1 MIRQYINTLYIR
13 ERREEVAQFFQVFIL
28 VGDTWNED
36 VTNPYRLVDLAQIA
50 GTIQYI
56 LIGMKREP
64 ENIQTLGEMIKDF
77 DLDVKI
83 AEGGQEAIDIIDS
96 CTPDIILLDLMMP
109 RVNGWDVI
117 DHVRKKYS
125 KNEMVIIVVSL
136 LNNKDNIDECYEL
149 GVNDYITKPVIKAR
163 LTSSIESHL
172 RNLSRN

>member
-1 MIRQYINTLYIR
+1 MNKYKVLI
-13 ERREEVAQFFQVFIL
+13 
-28 VGDTWNED
+28 
-36 VTNPYRLVDLAQIA
+36 VDDI
-50 GTIQYI
+50 
-56 LIGMKREP
+56 P

-125 KNEMVIIVVSL
+125 KNEMAIIVVSL

>member
-1 MIRQYINTLYIR
+1 MNKYKVLI
-13 ERREEVAQFFQVFIL
+13 
-28 VGDTWNED
+28 
-36 VTNPYRLVDLAQIA
+36 VDDI
-50 GTIQYI
+50 
-56 LIGMKREP
+56 P

-83 AEGGQEAIDIIDS
+83 AEGGQDAIDIIDS
-96 CTPDIILLDLMMP
+96 YTPDIILLDLMMP
-109 RVNGWDVI
+109 HVNGWDVI
-117 DHVRKKYS
+117 DYVRKKYS

-149 GVNDYITKPVIKAR
+149 RVNDYITKPVIKAR

>member
-1 MIRQYINTLYIR
+1 MNKYKVLI
-13 ERREEVAQFFQVFIL
+13 
-28 VGDTWNED
+28 
-36 VTNPYRLVDLAQIA
+36 VDDI
-50 GTIQYI
+50 
-56 LIGMKREP
+56 P

-96 CTPDIILLDLMMP
+96 YTPDIILLDLMMP

-136 LNNKDNIDECYEL
+136 LSNKDNIDECYEL
-149 GVNDYITKPVIKAR
+149 GANDYIVKPVIKAR

>member
-1 MIRQYINTLYIR
+1 MNKYKVLI
-13 ERREEVAQFFQVFIL
+13 
-28 VGDTWNED
+28 
-36 VTNPYRLVDLAQIA
+36 VDDI
-50 GTIQYI
+50 
-56 LIGMKREP
+56 P

-83 AEGGQEAIDIIDS
+83 AEGGQDAIDIIDS
-96 CTPDIILLDLMMP
+96 YTPDIILLDVMMP
-109 RVNGWDVI
+109 HVNGWDVI
-117 DHVRKKYS
+117 DYVRKKYS

>member
-1 MIRQYINTLYIR
+1 MNKYKVL
-13 ERREEVAQFFQVFIL
+13 
-28 VGDTWNED
+28 
-36 VTNPYRLVDLAQIA
+36 IA
-50 GTIQYI
+50 DDI
-56 LIGMKREP
+56 P

-96 CTPDIILLDLMMP
+96 CTPNIILLDLMMP

>member
-1 MIRQYINTLYIR
+1 MIMNKYKVLI
-13 ERREEVAQFFQVFIL
+13 
-28 VGDTWNED
+28 
-36 VTNPYRLVDLAQIA
+36 VDDI
-50 GTIQYI
+50 
-56 LIGMKREP
+56 P

-96 CTPDIILLDLMMP
+96 YTPDIILLDLMMP
-109 RVNGWDVI
+109 HVNGWDVI
-117 DHVRKKYS
+117 DHVREKYS

-149 GVNDYITKPVIKAR
+149 GVNDYINKPVIKAR
-163 LTSSIESHL
+163 LISSIESHL

>member
-1 MIRQYINTLYIR
+1 MNKYKVLI
-13 ERREEVAQFFQVFIL
+13 
-28 VGDTWNED
+28 
-36 VTNPYRLVDLAQIA
+36 VDDI
-50 GTIQYI
+50 
-56 LIGMKREP
+56 P

-96 CTPDIILLDLMMP
+96 YTPDIILLDLMMP
-109 RVNGWDVI
+109 HVNGWDVI
-117 DHVRKKYS
+117 DYVRKKYS

-172 RNLSRN
+172 KNLNKNQI

>member
-1 MIRQYINTLYIR
+1 MIMNKYKVLI
-13 ERREEVAQFFQVFIL
+13 
-28 VGDTWNED
+28 
-36 VTNPYRLVDLAQIA
+36 VDDI
-50 GTIQYI
+50 
-56 LIGMKREP
+56 P

-83 AEGGQEAIDIIDS
+83 AEGGQDAIDIIDS

-109 RVNGWDVI
+109 HVNGWDVI
-117 DHVRKKYS
+117 DYVRKKYS

>member
-1 MIRQYINTLYIR
+1 MNMNKYKVLI
-13 ERREEVAQFFQVFIL
+13 
-28 VGDTWNED
+28 
-36 VTNPYRLVDLAQIA
+36 VDDI
-50 GTIQYI
+50 
-56 LIGMKREP
+56 P

-83 AEGGQEAIDIIDS
+83 AEGGQEAINIIDS
-96 CTPDIILLDLMMP
+96 DTPDIILLDLMMP

-136 LNNKDNIDECYEL
+136 LSNKDNIDECYEL
-149 GVNDYITKPVIKAR
+149 GANDYIIKPVIKAR
-163 LTSSIESHL
+163 LISSIESHL

>member
-1 MIRQYINTLYIR
+1 MIMNKYKVLI
-13 ERREEVAQFFQVFIL
+13 
-28 VGDTWNED
+28 
-36 VTNPYRLVDLAQIA
+36 VDDI
-50 GTIQYI
+50 
-56 LIGMKREP
+56 P

-96 CTPDIILLDLMMP
+96 YTPDIILLDLMMP
-109 RVNGWDVI
+109 HVNGWDVI
-117 DHVRKKYS
+117 DYVRKKYS

-149 GVNDYITKPVIKAR
+149 GVNDYINKPVIKAR

-172 RNLSRN
+172 GNLSRN

>member
-1 MIRQYINTLYIR
+1 MIMNKYKVLI
-13 ERREEVAQFFQVFIL
+13 
-28 VGDTWNED
+28 
-36 VTNPYRLVDLAQIA
+36 VDDI
-50 GTIQYI
+50 
-56 LIGMKREP
+56 P

-96 CTPDIILLDLMMP
+96 YTPDIILLDLMMP
-109 RVNGWDVI
+109 YVNGWDVI
-117 DHVRKKYS
+117 DHVRKKNS

-149 GVNDYITKPVIKAR
+149 GVNDYINKPVIKAR

>member
-1 MIRQYINTLYIR
+1 MNKYKVLI
-13 ERREEVAQFFQVFIL
+13 
-28 VGDTWNED
+28 
-36 VTNPYRLVDLAQIA
+36 VDDI
-50 GTIQYI
+50 
-56 LIGMKREP
+56 P
-64 ENIQTLGEMIKDF
+64 ENIQNLGEMIKDF

-96 CTPDIILLDLMMP
+96 YTPDIILLDLMMP

-117 DHVRKKYS
+117 EHVREKYN

>member
-1 MIRQYINTLYIR
+1 MNKYKVLI
-13 ERREEVAQFFQVFIL
+13 
-28 VGDTWNED
+28 
-36 VTNPYRLVDLAQIA
+36 VDDI
-50 GTIQYI
+50 
-56 LIGMKREP
+56 P

-83 AEGGQEAIDIIDS
+83 AEGGQDAIDIIDS
-96 CTPDIILLDLMMP
+96 YTPDIILLDLMMP
-109 RVNGWDVI
+109 HVNGWDVI
-117 DHVRKKYS
+117 DYVRKKYS

-163 LTSSIESHL
+163 LTNSIESHL

>member
-1 MIRQYINTLYIR
+1 MIMNKYKVLI
-13 ERREEVAQFFQVFIL
+13 
-28 VGDTWNED
+28 
-36 VTNPYRLVDLAQIA
+36 VDDI
-50 GTIQYI
+50 
-56 LIGMKREP
+56 P

-96 CTPDIILLDLMMP
+96 YTPDIILLDLMMP
-109 RVNGWDVI
+109 HVNGWEVI
-117 DHVRKKYS
+117 DYVRKKYS

-149 GVNDYITKPVIKAR
+149 GVNDYINKPVIKAR

>member
-1 MIRQYINTLYIR
+1 MIMNKYKVLI
-13 ERREEVAQFFQVFIL
+13 
-28 VGDTWNED
+28 
-36 VTNPYRLVDLAQIA
+36 VDDI
-50 GTIQYI
+50 
-56 LIGMKREP
+56 P

-77 DLDVKI
+77 DLNVKI
-83 AEGGQEAIDIIDS
+83 AEGGQDAIDIIDS
-96 CTPDIILLDLMMP
+96 YTPDIILLDLMMP
-109 RVNGWDVI
+109 HVNGWDVI
-117 DHVRKKYS
+117 DYVRKKYS

>member
-1 MIRQYINTLYIR
+1 MIMNKYKVLI
-13 ERREEVAQFFQVFIL
+13 
-28 VGDTWNED
+28 
-36 VTNPYRLVDLAQIA
+36 VDDI
-50 GTIQYI
+50 
-56 LIGMKREP
+56 P
-64 ENIQTLGEMIKDF
+64 ENIQNLGEMIKDF

-96 CTPDIILLDLMMP
+96 YTPDIILLDLMMP

-136 LNNKDNIDECYEL
+136 LSNKDNIDECYEL
-149 GVNDYITKPVIKAR
+149 GANDYIIKPVIKAR

>member
-1 MIRQYINTLYIR
+1 MNKYKVLI
-13 ERREEVAQFFQVFIL
+13 
-28 VGDTWNED
+28 
-36 VTNPYRLVDLAQIA
+36 VDDI
-50 GTIQYI
+50 
-56 LIGMKREP
+56 P

-83 AEGGQEAIDIIDS
+83 AEDGQEAIDIIDS
-96 CTPDIILLDLMMP
+96 YTPDIILLDLMMP
-109 RVNGWDVI
+109 HVNGWDVI
-117 DHVRKKYS
+117 DHVREKYS

>member
-1 MIRQYINTLYIR
+1 MIMNKYKVLI
-13 ERREEVAQFFQVFIL
+13 
-28 VGDTWNED
+28 
-36 VTNPYRLVDLAQIA
+36 VDDI
-50 GTIQYI
+50 
-56 LIGMKREP
+56 P

-96 CTPDIILLDLMMP
+96 STPDIILLDLMMP

>member
-1 MIRQYINTLYIR
+1 MNKYKVLI
-13 ERREEVAQFFQVFIL
+13 
-28 VGDTWNED
+28 
-36 VTNPYRLVDLAQIA
+36 VDDI
-50 GTIQYI
+50 
-56 LIGMKREP
+56 P
-64 ENIQTLGEMIKDF
+64 ENIQNLGEMIKDF

-96 CTPDIILLDLMMP
+96 YTPDIILLDLMMP

-117 DHVRKKYS
+117 DYVREKYS